1 MISLF
6 TALTFLMIADM
17 TPEKNINRWYGFRS
31 PKAKKN
37 QSNWDLAQKEMITF
51 AKRLVLPSFLIGLIF
66 TAAEIFLIVRGAG
79 NTVVAVILLECLIPA
94 ILYLILY
101 FHCDRMLSD

>member
-6 TALTFLMIADM
+6 TALTFLLIADM
-17 TPEKNINRWYGFRS
+17 TPEKRINRWYGFRS

-37 QSNWDLAQKEMITF
+37 QNWDLAQKEMIAF
-51 AKRLVLPSFLIGLIF
+51 AKRLVLPSFLIGLLF

-79 NTVVAVILLECLIPA
+79 NTVMALLLLECVVPA

-101 FHCDRMLSD
+101 FHCDRMLAD

>member
-6 TALTFLMIADM
+6 TALTFLLIANM
-17 TPEKNINRWYGFRS
+17 TPEKRINRWYGFRS

-37 QSNWDLAQKEMITF
+37 QANWDLAQKEMIAF
-51 AKRLVLPSFLIGLIF
+51 AKRLVLPSFLIGLLFVAI
-66 TAAEIFLIVRGAG
+66 EIFLIIQGAG
-79 NTVVAVILLECLIPA
+79 NTVITLLLLECIVPA

-101 FHCDRMLSD
+101 FHCDRMLAD